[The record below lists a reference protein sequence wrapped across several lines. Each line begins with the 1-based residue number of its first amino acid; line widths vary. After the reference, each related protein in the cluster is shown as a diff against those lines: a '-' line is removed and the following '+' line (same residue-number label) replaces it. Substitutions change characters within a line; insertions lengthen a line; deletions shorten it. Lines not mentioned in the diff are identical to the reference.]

1 MGRYRAV
8 ITVDLDTQRD
18 GRRAAEFVVEDTV
31 RCAKGWLAARRVE
44 WTLKESD
51 DAQPADPAGPPA
63 QGTRGVS
70 A

>member
-18 GRRAAEFVVEDTV
+18 GRRAAEFVVEDIV

-44 WTLKESD
+44 WMLKEAD

-63 QGTRGVS
+63 VTPS